1 MVLAEISALAH
12 NPGMKARVLTG
23 ARPPIGHWTHR
34 NGEDTVPDLGLSQ
47 QVAET
52 DGLTQDFS
60 VMVWELVVRCGKDKK
75 VGRCREERVEG
86 RRRRKGFLQGVT
98 LEP

>member
-1 MVLAEISALAH
+1 MAH

-75 VGRCREERVEG
+75 VGRCR
-86 RRRRKGFLQGVT
+86 RKGWRAEEEEKAFCRVT

>member
-1 MVLAEISALAH
+1 MINSASQTRVWYFHCDDTGEFHVDGPGREISALAH

-23 ARPPIGHWTHR
+23 ARPPIGHWTIQLM
-34 NGEDTVPDLGLSQ
+34 EKTQSLTLASQ

-60 VMVWELVVRCGKDKK
+60 VSVWSWW
-75 VGRCREERVEG
+75 
-86 RRRRKGFLQGVT
+86 
-98 LEP
+98 

>member
-1 MVLAEISALAH
+1 MVLVEISALAH

-23 ARPPIGHWTHR
+23 ARASTGHWTHR
-34 NGEDTVPDLGLSQ
+34 NGEDTVPDLGFSQ

-60 VMVWELVVRCGKDKK
+60 VTV
-75 VGRCREERVEG
+75 
-86 RRRRKGFLQGVT
+86 
-98 LEP
+98 